1 MRQEEFLRIFS
12 AQDLPTNWL
21 VGIIDGEGRFI
32 ARHPKGSTEVGQF
45 ASQAWRATKD
55 RTGVFAYTSLEGDAI
70 INANAHPSIGSW
82 TVGVAVKKAELRGL
96 AWNAVRWSAM
106 LGAGLSAASLLLAG
120 AIARQITRP
129 IDQLR
134 QSFADV
140 SGEPNKPIAIG
151 PPEIMQL
158 QDTLY
163 CATVDGAN
171 ANQALTA
178 ALSKLEQEME
188 LREETQATLAQ
199 AQRMEAIG
207 QLSGGM
213 AHDFNNVLAAIS
225 GNLDV
230 VAIAATTRRPLKPHE
245 VRWMQ

>member
-163 CATVDGAN
+163 WQSTGQTRIRRSRLLFPSLNKRWSCARKHRQRWRKHSAWRQSVSSRVVWRTTSTMCWRLFLATWMWSPS
-171 ANQALTA
+171 Q
-178 ALSKLEQEME
+178 QR
-188 LREETQATLAQ
+188 RE
-199 AQRMEAIG
+199 
-207 QLSGGM
+207 
-213 AHDFNNVLAAIS
+213 D
-225 GNLDV
+225 
-230 VAIAATTRRPLKPHE
+230 P
-245 VRWMQ
+245 